1 MRERTSVLQREIKQ
15 TRPFRSTSQEALL
28 GLMRTTD
35 LLQRRL
41 AKVLAPAGIT
51 QQQYNVL
58 RILRGAGPDGL
69 PTLAIADRMIERT
82 PGVTRL
88 IDRLVAKGWVGRQR
102 ASDDRR
108 RVDCRITQEGLA
120 LLDSLEDPMNRFDD
134 ELLGMLHIEEQLLLV
149 RLLDRVREG
158 LGTT

>member
-1 MRERTSVLQREIKQ
+1 MEERTSVLQREIKQ

-28 GLMRTTD
+28 GLLRTTD
-35 LLQRRL
+35 LLQRRV

-69 PTLAIADRMIERT
+69 PTLTIADRMIERT

-88 IDRLVAKGWVGRQR
+88 IDRLVAKNWVSRER
-102 ASDDRR
+102 ARDDRR
-108 RVDCRITQEGLA
+108 RVDCRITEDGLA
-120 LLDSLEDPMNRFDD
+120 LLESLEDPMNRFDD
-134 ELLGMLHIEEQLLLV
+134 ELFGMLHAEEQ
-149 RLLDRVREG
+149 
-158 LGTT
+158 